1 MDNVDSV
8 VEYDKATRKG
18 SKSDA
23 LEDIY
28 DLKEK
33 LEKNDHFLTEVS
45 NKNDIL
51 TKENKKLKEEKA
63 VLVKEKDEAL
73 SRYIILVQKKPESN
87 ICPMPEKVKRKL
99 SKGNM
104 IHKST
109 NHY

>member
-8 VEYDKATRKG
+8 VEYDKASRKG

-73 SRYIILVQKKPESN
+73 SR
-87 ICPMPEKVKRKL
+87 L
-99 SKGNM
+99 SKMAGQKLTEGNPA
-104 IHKST
+104 ITDLGNPNRPAKIGAKSL
-109 NHY
+109 